1 MDWVSRFGISIEE
14 RTTYTEQEKRDY
26 LIQVISNILVHQ
38 TENKEGHI
46 LEIFFSQP
54 IVKDKLKYNDPNNKR
69 KGYKVINGSKNKE
82 VSIKS
87 KRGGR
92 PKKTPP
98 VELIQQSLTLPNSLV
113 DQHRCLLARQHDR
126 TTFEGAVYK

>member
-92 PKKTPP
+92 PKKTP
-98 VELIQQSLTLPNSLV
+98 LLNSFNSNGL
-113 DQHRCLLARQHDR
+113 
-126 TTFEGAVYK
+126 G